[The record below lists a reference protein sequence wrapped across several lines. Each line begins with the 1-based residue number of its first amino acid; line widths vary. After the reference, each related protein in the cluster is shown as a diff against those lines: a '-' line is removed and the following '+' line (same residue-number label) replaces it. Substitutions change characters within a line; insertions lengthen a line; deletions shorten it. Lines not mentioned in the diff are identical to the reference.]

1 MQKQAEGKGEAAGVR
16 DAAGGWSWMPADD
29 DAATDE
35 GFGIGMR
42 SDTPVRRYGSVPPL
56 DDEPVW
62 EQVDRGRPR
71 TIAESGGT
79 AVLLVALAT
88 AAVVGLLVYLW

>member
-1 MQKQAEGKGEAAGVR
+1 MQKQAEGRGEPTGVPGAADRWSGTPAGE
-16 DAAGGWSWMPADD
+16 DAAAHAGC
-29 DAATDE
+29 
-35 GFGIGMR
+35 GIGRR
-42 SDTPVRRYGSVPPL
+42 SDIPVRRYGSVPPL

-71 TIAESGGT
+71 TIADSGGT

-88 AAVVGLLVYLW
+88 AAVVGLLLYLW